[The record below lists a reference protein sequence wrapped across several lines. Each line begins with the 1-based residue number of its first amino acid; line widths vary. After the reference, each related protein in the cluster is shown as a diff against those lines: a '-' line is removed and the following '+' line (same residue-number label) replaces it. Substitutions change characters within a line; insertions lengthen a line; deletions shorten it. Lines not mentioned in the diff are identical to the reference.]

1 MNIIRVEFA
10 PEFMWG
16 DDVVLLAMDGAG
28 VDTFTAAL
36 KDAERQGSSRLQH
49 GGVTHEFL
57 IQAGEADI
65 ELDDIRIV
73 WRLDPVKAVEIIE
86 DLDVMSNNDRP
97 GHQYVDIS
105 KPTDTLV
112 LSRDEYIRQSYSQP
126 SPVRR

>member
-1 MNIIRVEFA
+1 MTIIRVEFA

-28 VDTFTAAL
+28 VTIFVAAL
-36 KDAERQGSSRLQH
+36 KDAERQGASQLQH

-57 IQAGEADI
+57 IQADEADI
-65 ELDDIRIV
+65 ELDDTRVV
-73 WRLDPVKAVEIIE
+73 WRLDATKEAEIVEN
-86 DLDVMSNNDRP
+86 LDILSDNDRP

-112 LSRDEYIRQSYSQP
+112 LSRDEY
-126 SPVRR
+126 VRKS